1 MSHKKETRRR
11 FLTKAGAGIALFH
24 IVPAHVL
31 RGANKPSEKLNI
43 ASIGGG
49 GRAARDIDGV
59 STENIV
65 AIADVDD
72 RRAAKSYEKYPKAK
86 RYHDFRVMLDELDS
100 QIDAV
105 VVGTPDHTHAVA
117 VLDAI
122 GRGKHVYCEK
132 PLSHSIY
139 ESRRM
144 VEAAQA
150 AGVITQMGNQ
160 GHSFDYIRQFCEMVW
175 DGAIGDVT
183 EIHITCQAF
192 RELYCQIDKIPSLT
206 EKPDIPKELKW
217 DLWLGPASARSYH
230 PVYLPFSWRG
240 WMSFGTGCVGDWI
253 CHLMDP
259 SLWALDL
266 GAPTS
271 VRAEVGG
278 DYDPE
283 KHTDC
288 YPSSSKIT
296 YEFPAKGDRGPVKL
310 VWFDGGNKM
319 PRPEGMAADE
329 DVPSVGAIVYG
340 TKGAIVHGSH
350 GAHKP
355 RIIPESLRKDYKMP
369 DPSIPRVENHHVD
382 WLDAVKANKP
392 AGSDFEYGARLTEL
406 GLLGAIAVRFP
417 TQKLDW
423 DAEALKFTNFSTANA
438 FVHPPYRES
447 WSLRRRAHI

>member
-1 MSHKKETRRR
+1 MSRKTESRRR
-11 FLTKAGAGIALFH
+11 FLSKTCAGVALFH
-24 IVPAHVL
+24 FVPAHVL
-31 RGANKPSEKLNI
+31 HGAGRPSEKLNI
-43 ASIGGG
+43 AAIGGG

-59 STENIV
+59 SSENIV

-72 RRAAKSYEKYPKAK
+72 RRAAKTYAKFPKAK
-86 RYHDFRVMLDELDS
+86 RYRDFRVMLEELDS

-160 GHSFDYIRQFCEMVW
+160 GHSFEYIRQFCEMIW

-192 RELYCQIDKIPSLT
+192 PQLYCQIHQLPSLS
-206 EKPDIPKELKW
+206 EKHEVPKELDW
-217 DLWLGPASARSYH
+217 NLWLGPTAERAFH

-240 WMSFGTGCVGDWI
+240 WMGFGTGCVGDWI

-259 SLWALDL
+259 SVWALDL
-266 GAPTS
+266 GAVTS
-271 VRAEVGG
+271 VQAEVGG
-278 DYDPE
+278 EYDPE
-283 KHTDC
+283 KHPDS
-288 YPSSSKIT
+288 YPAASKIT
-296 YEFPAKGDRGPVKL
+296 YEFPARGDRGPVKF
-310 VWFDGGNKM
+310 VWYDGTNKM
-319 PRPEGMAADE
+319 PRPEILE
-329 DVPSVGAIVYG
+329 DGQEVPTNGAIVYG

-355 RIIPESLRKDYKMP
+355 RIIPESLRKDYQSP
-369 DPSIPRVENHHVD
+369 EPSIPRVENHHVD
-382 WLDAVKANKP
+382 WLEAVRAGRQ
-392 AGSDFEYGARLTEL
+392 AGSNFEYGAKLTEL

-417 TQKLDW
+417 TQKLEW
-423 DAEALKFTNFSTANA
+423 DSAAMKFTNFAAANA
-438 FVHPPYRES
+438 YVHTGYREG
-447 WSLRRRAHI
+447 WSLRKRVRV